1 MMPPWILETTLSH
14 ARVFNHPPSR
24 SMSLPNSDNSMIS
37 VSCSNSQGVDLVAN
51 VLKLQRYSVVF
62 EVYNPYSI
70 VQSSEVLK
78 DFRIFVDQRIIYA
91 GKATVSNLVNTG
103 IFLICEVILE
113 DAWIDIDI
121 FGQRETS
128 GLAAQLD
135 SFFEDWTRSNDII
148 DPVKLV
154 VAEAENWFVGVQ
166 KWLGRIDL
174 SLRSSPGVER
184 EEMELKILGEL
195 KEGVNERLYGLLID
209 FRSAVTDVGEEA
221 SAMHK
226 SYVRRQLHPHL
237 LCSPFL
243 YRTYKKP
250 LGYAGDYEMVNMILR
265 NEFDGASIFAKLFN
279 HMLLQ
284 APPAQAHRNRIDFLV
299 KALTEAANKKASQGK
314 RLRVMNLGCGPA
326 EEVMRLLQS
335 VEVSDVIDFVLLDFN
350 DETIAYTWDRLE
362 EARSRYGRTAT
373 ITMEKKSVHQVLKMA
388 SRGDFQKAEYDF
400 IYCAGLFDYF
410 SQKVCKKMVELFSTL
425 VTPEGEILVT
435 NVADTNPVSDWMEYV
450 MAWDLIYRSR
460 AEMEDLVPSRCAN
473 FGRKIDVDSTGV
485 NFFLTLTR
493 GPE

>member
-1 MMPPWILETTLSH
+1 
-14 ARVFNHPPSR
+14 
-24 SMSLPNSDNSMIS
+24 MIS
-37 VSCSNSQGVDLVAN
+37 ISCSNSQGVDLVAN

-70 VQSSEVLK
+70 IQASEVLR
-78 DFRIFVDQRIIYA
+78 DFRIFVDQRVIYA

-103 IFLICEVILE
+103 IFLICEVMLE
-113 DAWIDIDI
+113 DAWIDVDV
-121 FGQRETS
+121 FGQRKTS
-128 GLAAQLD
+128 SLANQLD
-135 SFFEDWTRSNDII
+135 GFFEDWSRSNAIV

-174 SLRSSPGVER
+174 GLKSSPGVDR
-184 EEMELKILGEL
+184 EEMEMGILSEL
-195 KEGVNERLYGLLID
+195 KDGVNERLFELLID
-209 FRSAVTDVGEEA
+209 FKGAVEDVEEGA
-221 SAMHK
+221 QAMHK

-243 YRTYKKP
+243 YRTFKKP

-265 NEFDGASIFAKLFN
+265 NDFDGASIFAKLFN

-284 APPAQAHRNRIDFLV
+284 APPAEAHRNRIKYLV
-299 KALTEAANKKASQGK
+299 TTIAEAAERKARSGE

-326 EEVMRLLQS
+326 EEVLRVLKS
-335 VEVSDVIDFVLLDFN
+335 EEVSDVIDFVLLDFN
-350 DETIAYTWDRLE
+350 DETIKYTKSRLE
-362 EARSRYGRTAT
+362 EARARYGRSAN
-373 ITMEKKSVHQVLKMA
+373 IILEKKSVHQVLKMA
-388 SRGDFQKAEYDF
+388 SRGDFQKAEYDLV
-400 IYCAGLFDYF
+400 YCAGLFDYF

-425 VTPEGEILVT
+425 VTPGGEVLVT

-460 AEMEDLVPSRCAN
+460 EEMEDLIPERCAN
-473 FGRKIDVDSTGV
+473 FSRQIDVDATGV
-485 NFFLTLTR
+485 NYFLKLTR
-493 GPE
+493 GPA

>member
-1 MMPPWILETTLSH
+1 
-14 ARVFNHPPSR
+14 
-24 SMSLPNSDNSMIS
+24 MIS
-37 VSCSNSQGVDLVAN
+37 ISCSNSQGVDLVAN

-70 VQSSEVLK
+70 VQASEVLR
-78 DFRIFVDQRIIYA
+78 DFRIFVDQRVIYA

-103 IFLICEVILE
+103 IFLICEVMLE
-113 DAWIDIDI
+113 DAWIDVDV
-121 FGQRETS
+121 FGQRKTS
-128 GLAAQLD
+128 SLANQLD
-135 SFFEDWTRSNDII
+135 GFFEDWSRSNAIV

-174 SLRSSPGVER
+174 GLKSSPGVDR
-184 EEMELKILGEL
+184 EEMEMGILSEL
-195 KEGVNERLYGLLID
+195 KDGVNERLFELLID
-209 FRSAVTDVGEEA
+209 FKGAVEDVEEDA
-221 SAMHK
+221 QAMHK

-243 YRTYKKP
+243 YRTFKKP

-265 NEFDGASIFAKLFN
+265 NDFDGASIFAKLFN

-284 APPAQAHRNRIDFLV
+284 APPAEAHRNRIKYLV
-299 KALTEAANKKASQGK
+299 TTIAEAAERKARSGE

-326 EEVMRLLQS
+326 EEVLRVLKS
-335 VEVSDVIDFVLLDFN
+335 EEVSDVIDFVLLDFN
-350 DETIAYTWDRLE
+350 DETIKYTKSRLE
-362 EARSRYGRTAT
+362 EARARYGRSAN
-373 ITMEKKSVHQVLKMA
+373 IILEKKSVHQVLKMA
-388 SRGDFQKAEYDF
+388 SRGDFQKAEYDLV
-400 IYCAGLFDYF
+400 YCAGLFDYF

-425 VTPEGEILVT
+425 VTPGGEVLVT

-460 AEMEDLVPSRCAN
+460 EEMEDLIPERCAN
-473 FGRKIDVDSTGV
+473 FSRQIDVDATGV
-485 NFFLTLTR
+485 NYFLKLTR
-493 GPE
+493 GPA

>member
-1 MMPPWILETTLSH
+1 MSPPE
-14 ARVFNHPPSR
+14 
-24 SMSLPNSDNSMIS
+24 SDQSMIS
-37 VSCSNSQGVDLVAN
+37 ISCSNSQGVDLVAN

-70 VQSSEVLK
+70 VQASEVLK
-78 DFRIFVDQRIIYA
+78 DFRIFVDKRVIYA

-103 IFLICEVILE
+103 IFLICEVMLE
-113 DAWIDIDI
+113 DAWIDVDV
-121 FGQRETS
+121 FGQRQNS
-128 GLAAQLD
+128 SLSSQLE
-135 SFFEDWTRSNDII
+135 SFFDDWSRSNDII

-174 SLRSSPGVER
+174 GLKSSPGVER
-184 EEMELKILGEL
+184 EEMEFSILTEL
-195 KEGVNERLYGLLID
+195 KGGVNERLYNLLID
-209 FRSAVTDVGEEA
+209 FRKAVENVDDDA
-221 SAMHK
+221 AAMHK

-243 YRTYKKP
+243 YRTFKKP

-284 APPAQAHRNRIDFLV
+284 APPAEAHRNRIKYLV
-299 KALTEAANKKASQGK
+299 EAITEAAERRARTGR

-326 EEVMRLLQS
+326 EEVLRILKS
-335 VEVSDVIDFVLLDFN
+335 EEVSDVIDFVLLDFN
-350 DETIAYTWDRLE
+350 DETIEYTRARLE
-362 EARSRYGRTAT
+362 EARARYGRTT
-373 ITMEKKSVHQVLKMA
+373 NITFEKKSVHQVLKMA
-388 SRGDFQKAEYDF
+388 SRGDFQKAEYDMV
-400 IYCAGLFDYF
+400 YCAGLFDYF

-425 VTPEGEILVT
+425 VTPGGEVLVT

-460 AEMEDLVPSRCAN
+460 DEMEDLIPERCAN
-473 FGRKIDVDSTGV
+473 FEKQIDVDATGV
-485 NFFLTLTR
+485 NYFLKLTR

>member
-1 MMPPWILETTLSH
+1 
-14 ARVFNHPPSR
+14 
-24 SMSLPNSDNSMIS
+24 MSSPESGQSMIS
-37 VSCSNSQGVDLVAN
+37 ISCSNSQGVDLVAN

-70 VQSSEVLK
+70 IQASEVLR
-78 DFRIFVDQRIIYA
+78 DFRIFVDQRVIYA

-103 IFLICEVILE
+103 IFLICEVMLE
-113 DAWIDIDI
+113 DAWIDVDV
-121 FGQRETS
+121 FGQRKTS
-128 GLAAQLD
+128 SLANQLD
-135 SFFEDWTRSNDII
+135 GFFEDWSRSNAIV

-174 SLRSSPGVER
+174 GLKSSPGVDR
-184 EEMELKILGEL
+184 EEMEMGILSEL
-195 KEGVNERLYGLLID
+195 KDGVNERLFELLID
-209 FRSAVTDVGEEA
+209 FKGAVEDVEEDA
-221 SAMHK
+221 QAMHK

-243 YRTYKKP
+243 YRTFKKP

-265 NEFDGASIFAKLFN
+265 NDFDGASIFAKLFN

-284 APPAQAHRNRIDFLV
+284 APPAEAHRNRIKYLV
-299 KALTEAANKKASQGK
+299 TTIAEAAERKARSGE

-326 EEVMRLLQS
+326 EEVLRVLKS
-335 VEVSDVIDFVLLDFN
+335 EEVSDVIDFVLLDFN
-350 DETIAYTWDRLE
+350 DETIKYTKARLE
-362 EARSRYGRTAT
+362 EARARYGRSAN
-373 ITMEKKSVHQVLKMA
+373 IIFEKKSVHQVLKMA
-388 SRGDFQKAEYDF
+388 SRGDFQKAEYDLV
-400 IYCAGLFDYF
+400 YCAGLFDYF

-425 VTPEGEILVT
+425 VTPGGEVLVT

-460 AEMEDLVPSRCAN
+460 EEMEDLIPERCAN
-473 FGRKIDVDSTGV
+473 FSRQIDVDATGV
-485 NFFLTLTR
+485 NYFLKLTR
-493 GPE
+493 GPA

>member
-1 MMPPWILETTLSH
+1 
-14 ARVFNHPPSR
+14 
-24 SMSLPNSDNSMIS
+24 MIS
-37 VSCSNSQGVDLVAN
+37 ISCSNSQGVDLVAN

-70 VQSSEVLK
+70 VQASEVLR
-78 DFRIFVDQRIIYA
+78 DFRIFVDQRVIYA

-103 IFLICEVILE
+103 IFLICEVMLE
-113 DAWIDIDI
+113 DAWIDVDV
-121 FGQRETS
+121 FGQRKTS
-128 GLAAQLD
+128 SLANQLD
-135 SFFEDWTRSNDII
+135 GFFEDWSRSNAIV

-174 SLRSSPGVER
+174 GLKSSPGVDR
-184 EEMELKILGEL
+184 EEMEMGILSEL
-195 KEGVNERLYGLLID
+195 KDGVNERLFELLID
-209 FRSAVTDVGEEA
+209 FKGAVEDVEEDA
-221 SAMHK
+221 QAMHK

-243 YRTYKKP
+243 YRTFKKP

-265 NEFDGASIFAKLFN
+265 NDFDGASIFAKLFN

-284 APPAQAHRNRIDFLV
+284 APPAEAHRNRIKYLV
-299 KALTEAANKKASQGK
+299 TTIAEAAERKARSGE

-326 EEVMRLLQS
+326 EEVLRVLKS
-335 VEVSDVIDFVLLDFN
+335 EEVSDVIDFVLLDFN
-350 DETIAYTWDRLE
+350 DETIKYTKSRLE
-362 EARSRYGRTAT
+362 EARARYGRSAN
-373 ITMEKKSVHQVLKMA
+373 IILEKKSVHQVLKMA
-388 SRGDFQKAEYDF
+388 SRGDFQKAEYDLV
-400 IYCAGLFDYF
+400 YCAGLFDYF

-425 VTPEGEILVT
+425 VTPGGEVLVT

-460 AEMEDLVPSRCAN
+460 EEIEDLIPERCAN
-473 FGRKIDVDSTGV
+473 FSRQIDVDATGV
-485 NFFLTLTR
+485 NYFLKLTR
-493 GPE
+493 GPA

>member
-1 MMPPWILETTLSH
+1 
-14 ARVFNHPPSR
+14 
-24 SMSLPNSDNSMIS
+24 MSLSENENSMIS

-70 VQSSEVLK
+70 VQSSEVLQ
-78 DFRIFVDQRIIYA
+78 DFRIFVDQRVIYA

-113 DAWIDIDI
+113 DAWVDVDV
-121 FGQRETS
+121 FGQRKNS
-128 GLAAQLD
+128 SLAGQLN
-135 SFFEDWTRSNDII
+135 SFFDDWTRSNTII

-174 SLRSSPGVER
+174 GLKSSPGIGR
-184 EEMELKILGEL
+184 EETEMEILSELKD
-195 KEGVNERLYGLLID
+195 GVSERLYNLLID
-209 FRSAVTDVGEEA
+209 FSHAVEDVDEEA
-221 SAMHK
+221 TAMHK

-243 YRTYKKP
+243 YRTFKKP

-265 NEFDGASIFAKLFN
+265 NEFDGASVFAKLFN

-284 APPAQAHRNRIDFLV
+284 APPAEAHRNRIDYLV
-299 KALTEAANKKASQGK
+299 IALRDAAERKARAGQ
-314 RLRVMNLGCGPA
+314 RLRVLNLGCGPA
-326 EEVMRLLQS
+326 EEVLRILKTE
-335 VEVSDVIDFVLLDFN
+335 EVSSVIDFVLLDFN
-350 DETIAYTWDRLE
+350 DETIAYTRARLE
-362 EARSRYGRTAT
+362 EARARYGRNTNVT
-373 ITMEKKSVHQVLKMA
+373 FEKKSVHQVLKMA
-388 SRGDFQKAEYDF
+388 SRGDFQTAEYDMV
-400 IYCAGLFDYF
+400 YCAGLFDYF

-425 VTPEGEILVT
+425 VTPGGEVIVT
-435 NVADTNPVSDWMEYV
+435 NVADTNPVIDWMEYV
-450 MAWDLIYRSR
+450 MAWDLIHRSR
-460 AEMEDLVPSRCAN
+460 AEMEDLVPERCSN
-473 FGRKIDVDSTGV
+473 FTKQIDVDATGV
-485 NFFLTLTR
+485 NFFLKLTR

>member
-1 MMPPWILETTLSH
+1 
-14 ARVFNHPPSR
+14 
-24 SMSLPNSDNSMIS
+24 MSSPESGQSMIS
-37 VSCSNSQGVDLVAN
+37 ISCSNSQGVDLVAN

-70 VQSSEVLK
+70 IQASEVLR
-78 DFRIFVDQRIIYA
+78 DFRIFVDQRVIYA

-103 IFLICEVILE
+103 IFLICEVMLE
-113 DAWIDIDI
+113 DAWIDVDV
-121 FGQRETS
+121 FGQRKTS
-128 GLAAQLD
+128 SLANQLD
-135 SFFEDWTRSNDII
+135 GFFEDWSRSNAIV

-174 SLRSSPGVER
+174 GLKSSPGVDR
-184 EEMELKILGEL
+184 EEMEMGILSEL
-195 KEGVNERLYGLLID
+195 KDGVNERLFELLID
-209 FRSAVTDVGEEA
+209 FKGAVEDVEEDA
-221 SAMHK
+221 QAMHK

-243 YRTYKKP
+243 YRTFKKP

-265 NEFDGASIFAKLFN
+265 NDFDGASIFAKLFN

-284 APPAQAHRNRIDFLV
+284 APPAEAHRNRIKYFV
-299 KALTEAANKKASQGK
+299 TIIAEAAERKARSGE

-326 EEVMRLLQS
+326 EEVLRVLKS
-335 VEVSDVIDFVLLDFN
+335 EEVSDVIDFVLLDFN
-350 DETIAYTWDRLE
+350 DETIKYTKARLE
-362 EARSRYGRTAT
+362 EARARYGRSAN
-373 ITMEKKSVHQVLKMA
+373 IIFEKKSVHQVLKMA
-388 SRGDFQKAEYDF
+388 SRGDFQKAEYDLV
-400 IYCAGLFDYF
+400 YCAGLFDYF

-425 VTPEGEILVT
+425 VTPGGEVLVT

-460 AEMEDLVPSRCAN
+460 EEMEDLIPERCAN
-473 FGRKIDVDSTGV
+473 FSRQIDVDATGV
-485 NFFLTLTR
+485 NYFLKLTR
-493 GPE
+493 GPA

>member
-1 MMPPWILETTLSH
+1 
-14 ARVFNHPPSR
+14 
-24 SMSLPNSDNSMIS
+24 MIS
-37 VSCSNSQGVDLVAN
+37 ISCSNSQGVDLVAN

-70 VQSSEVLK
+70 IQSSEVLR
-78 DFRIFVDQRIIYA
+78 DFRIFVDQRVIYA

-113 DAWIDIDI
+113 DAWIDVDV
-121 FGQRETS
+121 FGQRQTAS
-128 GLAAQLD
+128 LAGQLD
-135 SFFEDWTRSNDII
+135 TFFDDWTRSNDII
-148 DPVKLV
+148 APVKLV

-174 SLRSSPGVER
+174 GLKSSPGVGR
-184 EEMELKILGEL
+184 EDMEMQILTELKG
-195 KEGVNERLYGLLID
+195 GVNERLYDLLID
-209 FRSAVTDVGEEA
+209 FSKAVEDVDPDSA
-221 SAMHK
+221 AMHK

-243 YRTYKKP
+243 YRTFKKP

-284 APPAQAHRNRIDFLV
+284 APPAEAHRNRIDYLV
-299 KALTEAANKKASQGK
+299 NAITEAAEKMARSGR

-326 EEVMRLLQS
+326 EEVLRVIRS
-335 VEVSDVIDFVLLDFN
+335 EEVSNVIDFVLLDFN
-350 DETIAYTWDRLE
+350 DETIAYTQARLE
-362 EARSRYGRTAT
+362 EARARYGRSTNVT
-373 ITMEKKSVHQVLKMA
+373 FEKKSVHQILKMA
-388 SRGDFQKAEYDF
+388 SRGGFQQAEYDMV
-400 IYCAGLFDYF
+400 YCAGLFDYF

-425 VTPEGEILVT
+425 VTPGGEVVVT

-450 MAWDLIYRSR
+450 MAWDLIHRSR
-460 AEMEDLVPSRCAN
+460 DEMEDLVPERCSN
-473 FGRKIDVDSTGV
+473 FAKQIDVDATGV
-485 NFFLTLTR
+485 NYFLKLTR

>member
-1 MMPPWILETTLSH
+1 
-14 ARVFNHPPSR
+14 
-24 SMSLPNSDNSMIS
+24 MIS
-37 VSCSNSQGVDLVAN
+37 ISCSNSQGVDLVAN

-70 VQSSEVLK
+70 IQASEVLR
-78 DFRIFVDQRIIYA
+78 DFRIFVDQRVIYA

-103 IFLICEVILE
+103 IFLICEVMLE
-113 DAWIDIDI
+113 DAWIDVDV
-121 FGQRETS
+121 FGQRKTTS
-128 GLAAQLD
+128 LATQLD
-135 SFFEDWTRSNDII
+135 GFFEDWSRSNAIV

-174 SLRSSPGVER
+174 GLKSSPGVDR
-184 EEMELKILGEL
+184 EEMEMNILSEL
-195 KEGVNERLYGLLID
+195 KDGVNERLFELLID
-209 FRSAVTDVGEEA
+209 FKGAVEDVGEDA
-221 SAMHK
+221 QAMHK

-243 YRTYKKP
+243 YRTFKKP

-265 NEFDGASIFAKLFN
+265 NDFDGASIFAKLFN

-284 APPAQAHRNRIDFLV
+284 APPAEAHRNRIKYLV
-299 KALTEAANKKASQGK
+299 TTIAEAAERKARSGE

-326 EEVMRLLQS
+326 EEVLRVLKS
-335 VEVSDVIDFVLLDFN
+335 EEVSDVIDFVLLDFN
-350 DETIAYTWDRLE
+350 DETIKYTKSRLE
-362 EARSRYGRTAT
+362 EARARYGRSAN
-373 ITMEKKSVHQVLKMA
+373 IILEKKSVHQVLKMA
-388 SRGDFQKAEYDF
+388 SRGDFQKAEYDLV
-400 IYCAGLFDYF
+400 YCAGLFDYF

-425 VTPEGEILVT
+425 VTPGGEVLVT

-460 AEMEDLVPSRCAN
+460 EEMEDLIPERCAN
-473 FGRKIDVDSTGV
+473 FSRQIDVDATGV
-485 NFFLTLTR
+485 NYFLKLKR
-493 GPE
+493 GPA

>member
-1 MMPPWILETTLSH
+1 
-14 ARVFNHPPSR
+14 
-24 SMSLPNSDNSMIS
+24 MSLSESENSMIS
-37 VSCSNSQGVDLVAN
+37 ISCSNSQGVDLVAN

-70 VQSSEVLK
+70 VQSSEVLR
-78 DFRIFVDQRIIYA
+78 DFRIFVDQRVIYA

-113 DAWIDIDI
+113 DAWIDVDV
-121 FGQRETS
+121 FGQRQTAS
-128 GLAAQLD
+128 LAGQLNT
-135 SFFEDWTRSNDII
+135 FFDDWTRSNDII

-174 SLRSSPGVER
+174 GLKSSSGVGR
-184 EEMELKILGEL
+184 EDMEMQILTELKG
-195 KEGVNERLYGLLID
+195 GVNERLYDLLID
-209 FRSAVTDVGEEA
+209 FRKAVEDVDPDSA
-221 SAMHK
+221 AMHK

-243 YRTYKKP
+243 YRTFKKP

-284 APPAQAHRNRIDFLV
+284 APPAEAHRNRIDYLV
-299 KALTEAANKKASQGK
+299 TAITEAAEKMARSGR

-326 EEVMRLLQS
+326 EEVLRIIRS
-335 VEVSDVIDFVLLDFN
+335 EEVSNVIDFVLLDFN
-350 DETIAYTWDRLE
+350 DETIAYTMARLE
-362 EARSRYGRTAT
+362 EARARFGRTT
-373 ITMEKKSVHQVLKMA
+373 NITFEKRSVHQVLKMA
-388 SRGDFQKAEYDF
+388 SRGAFQQAEYDMV
-400 IYCAGLFDYF
+400 YCAGLFDYF

-425 VTPEGEILVT
+425 VTPGGEVIVT

-450 MAWDLIYRSR
+450 MAWDLIHRSR
-460 AEMEDLVPSRCAN
+460 DEMEDLVPGRCAN
-473 FGRKIDVDSTGV
+473 FAKQIDVDATGV
-485 NFFLTLTR
+485 NYFLKLTR

>member
-1 MMPPWILETTLSH
+1 
-14 ARVFNHPPSR
+14 
-24 SMSLPNSDNSMIS
+24 MIS
-37 VSCSNSQGVDLVAN
+37 ISCSNSQGVDLVAN

-70 VQSSEVLK
+70 VQASEVLR
-78 DFRIFVDQRIIYA
+78 DFRIFVDQRVIYA

-103 IFLICEVILE
+103 IFLICEVMLE
-113 DAWIDIDI
+113 DAWIDVDV
-121 FGQRETS
+121 FGQRKTS
-128 GLAAQLD
+128 SLANQLD
-135 SFFEDWTRSNDII
+135 GFFEDWSRSNAIV

-174 SLRSSPGVER
+174 GLKSSPGVDR
-184 EEMELKILGEL
+184 EEMEMGILSEL
-195 KEGVNERLYGLLID
+195 KDGVNERLFELLID
-209 FRSAVTDVGEEA
+209 FKGAVEDVEEDA
-221 SAMHK
+221 QAMHK

-243 YRTYKKP
+243 YRTFKKP

-265 NEFDGASIFAKLFN
+265 NDFDGASIFAKLFN

-284 APPAQAHRNRIDFLV
+284 APPAEAHRNRIKYLV
-299 KALTEAANKKASQGK
+299 TTIAEAAERKARSGE

-326 EEVMRLLQS
+326 EEVLRVLKS
-335 VEVSDVIDFVLLDFN
+335 EEVSDVIDFVLLDFN
-350 DETIAYTWDRLE
+350 DETIKYTKSRLE
-362 EARSRYGRTAT
+362 EARARYGRSAN
-373 ITMEKKSVHQVLKMA
+373 IILGKKSVHQVLKMA
-388 SRGDFQKAEYDF
+388 SRGDFQKAEYDLV
-400 IYCAGLFDYF
+400 YCAGLFDYF

-425 VTPEGEILVT
+425 VTPGGEVLVT

-460 AEMEDLVPSRCAN
+460 EEIEDLIPERCAN
-473 FGRKIDVDSTGV
+473 FSRQIDVDATGV
-485 NFFLTLTR
+485 NYFLKLTR
-493 GPE
+493 GPA

>member
-1 MMPPWILETTLSH
+1 
-14 ARVFNHPPSR
+14 
-24 SMSLPNSDNSMIS
+24 MSLPERDNSMIS
-37 VSCSNSQGVDLVAN
+37 ISCSNSQGVDLVAN

-70 VQSSEVLK
+70 VQSSEVLR
-78 DFRIFVDQRIIYA
+78 DFRIFVDQRVIYA

-113 DAWIDIDI
+113 DAWIDVDV
-121 FGQRETS
+121 FGQRQTASLS
-128 GLAAQLD
+128 GQLNT
-135 SFFEDWTRSNDII
+135 FFDDWTRSNDII

-174 SLRSSPGVER
+174 GLKSSPGVGR
-184 EEMELKILGEL
+184 EDMEMQILTELKG
-195 KEGVNERLYGLLID
+195 GVNERLYDLLID
-209 FRSAVTDVGEEA
+209 FRKAVEGVDADSA
-221 SAMHK
+221 AMHK

-243 YRTYKKP
+243 YRTFKKP

-265 NEFDGASIFAKLFN
+265 NEFEGASIFAKLFN

-284 APPAQAHRNRIDFLV
+284 APPAEAHRNRIDYLV
-299 KALTEAANKKASQGK
+299 TAITEAAEKMARNGR
-314 RLRVMNLGCGPA
+314 RLRIMNLGCGPA
-326 EEVMRLLQS
+326 EEVLR
-335 VEVSDVIDFVLLDFN
+335 VIRAEEVSNVIDFVLLDFN
-350 DETIAYTWDRLE
+350 DETIAYTKARLE
-362 EARSRYGRTAT
+362 EARARFGRTSN
-373 ITMEKKSVHQVLKMA
+373 ITFEKKSVHQVLKMA
-388 SRGDFQKAEYDF
+388 SRGGFQKAEYDMV
-400 IYCAGLFDYF
+400 YCAGLFDYF

-425 VTPEGEILVT
+425 VTPGGEVIVT

-450 MAWDLIYRSR
+450 MAWDLIHRSR
-460 AEMEDLVPSRCAN
+460 EEMEDLVPGRCSN
-473 FGRKIDVDSTGV
+473 FTKQIEVDATGV
-485 NFFLTLTR
+485 NYFLKLTR

>member
-1 MMPPWILETTLSH
+1 
-14 ARVFNHPPSR
+14 
-24 SMSLPNSDNSMIS
+24 MSLPENDHSMIS
-37 VSCSNSQGVDLVAN
+37 ISCSNSQGVDLVAN

-70 VQSSEVLK
+70 IQSSEVLK

-113 DAWIDIDI
+113 DAWIDIDV
-121 FGQRETS
+121 FGQRQNST
-128 GLAAQLD
+128 LAGQLN
-135 SFFEDWTRSNDII
+135 SFFDDWKRSNDII
-148 DPVKLV
+148 TPVKLV
-154 VAEAENWFVGVQ
+154 VAEAENWFVGIQ

-174 SLRSSPGVER
+174 GLKSSPGVGR
-184 EEMELKILGEL
+184 EDMEMQILTELKG
-195 KEGVNERLYGLLID
+195 GVNERLYELLID
-209 FRSAVTDVGEEA
+209 FRSAVEDVEEESA
-221 SAMHK
+221 AMHK

-243 YRTYKKP
+243 YRTFKKP

-284 APPAQAHRNRIDFLV
+284 APPAEAHRNRIDYLV
-299 KALTEAANKKASQGK
+299 VAITEAAEKMARTGK

-326 EEVMRLLQS
+326 EEVLRILRS
-335 VEVSDVIDFVLLDFN
+335 EEVSNVIDFVLLDFN
-350 DETIAYTWDRLE
+350 DETIEYTRARLE
-362 EARSRYGRTAT
+362 EARARFGRSTN
-373 ITMEKKSVHQVLKMA
+373 ITFEKKSVHQILKMA
-388 SRGDFQKAEYDF
+388 SRGDYQQAEYDMV
-400 IYCAGLFDYF
+400 YCAGLFDYF

-425 VTPEGEILVT
+425 VTPGGEVLVT

-450 MAWDLIYRSR
+450 MAWDLVHRSR
-460 AEMEDLVPSRCAN
+460 EEMEDLIPERCAN
-473 FGRKIDVDSTGV
+473 FEKRIDVDATGV
-485 NFFLTLTR
+485 NYFLKLIR
-493 GPE
+493 RPE